1 MDSVTET
8 ILDEEV
14 PQARLGLLLKH
25 FSQFD
30 DAREPWRV
38 KCGCGVR
45 ASLGPQRGIILGHER
60 TAEARATRKRH
71 RAARQV
77 ERTI

>member
-25 FSQFD
+25 FSQRRAGKSLD
-30 DAREPWRV
+30 PRE
-38 KCGCGVR
+38 
-45 ASLGPQRGIILGHER
+45 
-60 TAEARATRKRH
+60 
-71 RAARQV
+71 
-77 ERTI
+77 

>member
-25 FSQFD
+25 FSQLD

-38 KCGCGVR
+38 VYPLGETLRTQQALARSIPKRHPVLSYLVR
-45 ASLGPQRGIILGHER
+45 PQRLR
-60 TAEARATRKRH
+60 PSSLW
-71 RAARQV
+71 
-77 ERTI
+77 

>member
-14 PQARLGLLLKH
+14 PQGRLGLLLKH
-25 FSQFD
+25 FAQLD

-38 KCGCGVR
+38 VYP
-45 ASLGPQRGIILGHER
+45 LGRQLSHSSIDIFSKNLPSDCSIINVSREL
-60 TAEARATRKRH
+60 
-71 RAARQV
+71 
-77 ERTI
+77 